1 MGLKDMKSFKDEL
14 NSVGIMSWQDRL
26 FTDYREFN
34 RLLSRIE
41 METSMEVQRFSAR
54 VTSAHVAV
62 PVKFNEIITTHIF
75 WFVSGEYREAYKRSY
90 QTFAEDHPRFR
101 QQAKN
106 VTGET
111 F

>member
-1 MGLKDMKSFKDEL
+1 MSLKDMKSFKDEL

-41 METSMEVQRFSAR
+41 METSMEVLRTQGR
-54 VTSAHVAV
+54 VTHVHVAV
-62 PVKFNEIITTHIF
+62 PVRFNESITTHIF
-75 WFVSGEYREAYKRSY
+75 WFVSGEQREAYKRSY
-90 QTFAEDHPRFR
+90 QQFAEDSPRFR
-101 QQAKN
+101 QMAKN